1 MNSFPSPPSLTAPGS
16 ENTSASRAARAQP
29 TVWGLPSQQPPS
41 RRGLAPL
48 STNLTSNPA
57 PAPSFRR
64 ATASSSPGP
73 QNQPTSPLGTTFSSV
88 LTSSNR
94 LGSSRNPSS
103 GSSSTS
109 PWSLFQAG
117 SQQPS
122 SSQPGQSLTSPR
134 PRTLPQLSHLAS
146 NTASANPSQGGGGGS
161 GGGGGTGNP
170 QGGGTF
176 SPPLSGTNIG
186 SPTGFISD
194 KSTTLGSGTG
204 SSATGQSSLSKISV
218 AQVLL
223 LLDSISE
230 KEGKAK
236 WESKA
241 DQIRKVGAPCG
252 PNFLVFTLSYS
263 WLIQTAWM
271 SSQNISAV
279 SCLVMP
285 HKSSPAPVTKAL
297 RLPATIQYW
306 SRRCARSF
314 AILVKH

>member
-1 MNSFPSPPSLTAPGS
+1 MNSFPSPQSLTAPGS
-16 ENTSASRAARAQP
+16 ENKSASRAARAQP
-29 TVWGLPSQQPPS
+29 TAWGLSSQQPPS

-48 STNLTSNPA
+48 STNLNSNSA
-57 PAPSFRR
+57 PGPSFRR

-73 QNQPTSPLGTTFSSV
+73 QNQPASPLGTTFPSI

-94 LGSSRNPSS
+94 LVASRNPSS
-103 GSSSTS
+103 SSSTSS

-134 PRTLPQLSHLAS
+134 ARTLPSSSHLAS
-146 NTASANPSQGGGGGS
+146 NTASFNPSQGGGGGS
-161 GGGGGTGNP
+161 GGGGGGGTSSAR
-170 QGGGTF
+170 GGGTF
-176 SPPLSGTNIG
+176 SPPLSGINIS
-186 SPTGFISD
+186 SPAGFTSD
-194 KSTTLGSGTG
+194 KATNLGSGTG

-241 DQIRKVGAPCG
+241 DQIQKVG
-252 PNFLVFTLSYS
+252 LSCYAYS
-263 WLIQTAWM
+263 EVLTQLI
-271 SSQNISAV
+271 V
-279 SCLVMP
+279 G
-285 HKSSPAPVTKAL
+285 
-297 RLPATIQYW
+297 
-306 SRRCARSF
+306 
-314 AILVKH
+314 